1 MKETVKTLTTIIGI
15 VITWLS
21 VAWLIVLL
29 LLLVTWFGGII

>member
-15 VITWLS
+15 GITFLGM
-21 VAWLIVLL
+21 AWLVVLL